1 MMHLGFSKSIRVYRY
16 LLVLLSQKGGQRDKE
31 RKGDP
36 PCTPARSQLEARVFR
51 RLTVLGE
58 EDKFLQLVELA

>member
-1 MMHLGFSKSIRVYRY
+1 MG
-16 LLVLLSQKGGQRDKE
+16 QKGGQREKE

-36 PCTPARSQLEARVFR
+36 PSNPARSQLEARVFR
-51 RLTVLGE
+51 RLTVPGE